1 MGTAWTEIDGG
12 VASPSGFL
20 AGAVNCGIRS
30 DKPDVALL
38 LSDRDATLA
47 GTFTSNRLAAAPVAL
62 CRERVATGAGRAVI
76 VNSGNAN
83 AATGAQG
90 KVDADRMAILTAE
103 VLSIAPEAVCVCST
117 GTIGVPMPMD
127 RVEAG
132 IKAVAGAL
140 DPDGGAAA
148 ARAIMTTDLVP
159 KEIALELEID
169 GKPVRIG
176 GMAKGSGMI
185 DPNMATMLAYVTTD
199 AAVESAALQNAL
211 SEAVQDSFNRITVD
225 GDESTND
232 TVLIL
237 ANGAAENTAL
247 QPDHADWPLFV
258 QALRHVCGQL
268 ARMIVK
274 DGEGATKFVSVTVQG
289 AKHDAEARQAARAIA
304 NSMLVKTSWFGCDP
318 NWGRIYDAVGYAGVE
333 VDPDTIEIKLDDF
346 VAVSNG
352 IVAAGTDLKSL
363 EAVLK
368 QDEFTVLV
376 DLHVGSGSDT
386 VYTCDCSYEYVRINS
401 EYTT

>member
-1 MGTAWTEIDGG
+1 MEGPWTEIDGG
-12 VASPSGFL
+12 VTAPAGFQ

-30 DKPDVALL
+30 VKPDVALL
-38 LSDRDATLA
+38 VSDSDAVLA

-62 CRERVATGAGRAVI
+62 CRERVALGLARAVI

-90 KVDADRMAILTAE
+90 RKDADRMAALTAE
-103 VLSIAPEAVCVCST
+103 ALGTAPEAICVCST
-117 GTIGVPMPMD
+117 GTIGVRMPMEKL
-127 RVEAG
+127 EAG
-132 IKAVAGAL
+132 IRAVAGAL
-140 DPDGGAAA
+140 SPDGGAAA

-159 KEIALELEID
+159 KEMALALTIE
-169 GKPVRIG
+169 GTPVRIG

-199 AAVESAALQNAL
+199 AAVEAAALQGVLRA
-211 SEAVQDSFNRITVD
+211 AVEDSFNRITVD

-232 TVLIL
+232 TVLCL
-237 ANGAAENTAL
+237 ANGAAGNTPL
-247 QPDHADWPLFV
+247 QPDHPDWAPFV
-258 QALRHVCGQL
+258 AAVREVCGQL

-274 DGEGATKFVSVTVQG
+274 DGEGATKFVTVGVQG
-289 AKHDAEARQAARAIA
+289 AASDAEARQAARAIA
-304 NSMLVKTSWFGCDP
+304 NSLLVKTSWFGCDP
-318 NWGRIYDAVGYAGVE
+318 NWGRIYDVVGYAGVQ
-333 VDPDTIEIKLDDF
+333 VDPDTIEIRLDDV
-346 VAVSNG
+346 VAVRDG
-352 IVAAGTDLKSL
+352 LVAGDTDLTSL

-376 DLHVGSGSDT
+376 DLHVGRGNDT
-386 VYTCDCSYEYVRINS
+386 VYTCDCSYDYVRINA

>member
-1 MGTAWTEIDGG
+1 MGTAWTETDGG
-12 VASPSGFL
+12 ITAPAGFT

-30 DKPDVALL
+30 EKPDVALL
-38 LSDRDATLA
+38 LSDRDAALA

-62 CRERVATGAGRAVI
+62 CRERVALGVGRAVI

-90 KVDADRMAILTAE
+90 RQDADRMAILTAE
-103 VLSIAPEAVCVCST
+103 AVGLSAEAVCVCST
-117 GTIGVPMPMD
+117 GTIGVPMPMAKL
-127 RVEAG
+127 EAG
-132 IKAVAGAL
+132 IKAAAGAL
-140 DPDGGAAA
+140 SEDGGAAA

-159 KEIALELEID
+159 KEIALELTID

-185 DPNMATMLAYVTTD
+185 DPNMATMLAYLATD
-199 AAVESAALQNAL
+199 AAVETAALQDML
-211 SEAVQDSFNRITVD
+211 REAVQDSFNRITVD

-232 TVLIL
+232 TVLFL
-237 ANGAAENTAL
+237 ANGAAGNTPL
-247 QPDHADWPLFV
+247 QTNHPDWALFV
-258 QALRHVCGQL
+258 KAVREVCGRL
-268 ARMIVK
+268 ARMIVT
-274 DGEGATKFVSVTVQG
+274 DGEGATKFVTVTVQG
-289 AKHDAEARQAARAIA
+289 AASDGEARQAARAIA
-304 NSMLVKTSWFGCDP
+304 NSLLVKTSWFGCDP
-318 NWGRIYDAVGYAGVE
+318 NWGRIYDAVGYAGVQ
-333 VDPDTIEIKLDDF
+333 VDPDTIEIKLDDC

-352 IVAAGTDLKSL
+352 LVAGQTDLTSL